1 MELMKLKRYASAL
14 LLVFGVTILCCCNA
28 WIMPLRS
35 IASTPRRTSIQTNVP
50 IRRHR
55 SYTNMIGTGFS
66 FEDGEQILVSVQK
79 PFGIVLEQGNED
91 RSDDGRIV
99 VTEVDPNRSAEKT
112 GVREGDV
119 LVAVQNAST
128 VSADLGQVLDFIATK
143 CPREV
148 NLRFQRM
155 E

>member
-1 MELMKLKRYASAL
+1 MKRTYNGWTVL
-14 LLVFGVTILCCCNA
+14 LLVGAILLCCCDA
-28 WIMPLRS
+28 WTMPSQS
-35 IASTPRRTSIQTNVP
+35 IAFAPQQTAMQKDIPRRRKLS
-50 IRRHR
+50 RA
-55 SYTNMIGTGFS
+55 NMIGTGFS

-79 PFGIVLEQGNED
+79 PFGIVLEQGGDDGED
-91 RSDDGRIV
+91 DDGRII
-99 VTEVDPNRSAEKT
+99 VTEVDPNGSAGKA

-128 VSADLGQVLDFIATK
+128 VSADLGQVLDFIATQ
-143 CPREV
+143 CPRVV